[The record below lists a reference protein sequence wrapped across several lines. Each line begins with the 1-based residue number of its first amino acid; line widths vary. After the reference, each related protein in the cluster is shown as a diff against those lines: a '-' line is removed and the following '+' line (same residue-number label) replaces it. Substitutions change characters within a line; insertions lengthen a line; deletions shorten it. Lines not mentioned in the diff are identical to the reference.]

1 MTSQKGKCI
10 KICRCQNYDLM
21 FFFWG
26 GYLVY
31 NYSVEIFLGENGVFI
46 SKGSSYHASVF
57 KLFPKVFCP
66 HLSEN
71 AHHFQIP
78 TFSQSTPKCC
88 FQMYPMSSKSSV
100 FAGQNGI
107 SVWTKVQNI
116 EEKMCIR
123 MYPD

>member
-31 NYSVEIFLGENGVFI
+31 NYSVEIFLGYIYINQESFENGIFI

-100 FAGQNGI
+100 LQD
-107 SVWTKVQNI
+107 
-116 EEKMCIR
+116 KMAFQCGLKSKT
-123 MYPD
+123 